1 MNGTQWLEEWKV
13 DTAAMRPVILQNLV
27 MHHVSLFSLSAFSDL
42 AWTQEPVDTDTP
54 WNLF

>member
-27 MHHVSLFSLSAFSDL
+27 MHHVSR
-42 AWTQEPVDTDTP
+42 EVDGNP
-54 WNLF
+54 A